1 MENAKNLP
9 FVIMLNWRGYQAL
22 RQNSGRYWCRNAR
35 WPYAIDRA
43 RSQSVFRKA
52 SYVGLWAQ
60 PINGS
65 GDDRGLCT
73 TLLKC
78 FGLDAPHPI
87 YHIGNRF
94 ARDVHRES
102 SGNDAREKSVKK
114 KKRKRK
120 ARERL
125 YRRSVPQE
133 MENRSQKTPVPLS
146 HLHAS
151 FKLQSARRFS
161 DEIFN
166 KSRK

>member
-1 MENAKNLP
+1 
-9 FVIMLNWRGYQAL
+9 MLNWRGYQAL

-78 FGLDAPHPI
+78 FGLDTPHPI

-114 KKRKRK
+114 KKEKGKLARDSIDDQYHKRWKIDRRKHPF
-120 ARERL
+120 L
-125 YRRSVPQE
+125 YRICMLRSSYNPHDASPT
-133 MENRSQKTPVPLS
+133 RSSIK
-146 HLHAS
+146 A
-151 FKLQSARRFS
+151 
-161 DEIFN
+161 EN
-166 KSRK
+166 KSYPPIC